1 MKVLAFRHV
10 PFEGLGHI
18 GPALEAHGIGCDY
31 DDLYRDGVRDP
42 DISAYAG
49 LIFLGG
55 PMSEGR
61 MGEGDEVVMV
71 VVADL
76 NEAKA
81 QAKAKWNGKG
91 RGHVDALQQID
102 VVDGFELRLEPVGEG
117 DRTELDSFN

>member
-1 MKVLAFRHV
+1 MH
-10 PFEGLGHI
+10 
-18 GPALEAHGIGCDY
+18 
-31 DDLYRDGVRDP
+31 LY
-42 DISAYAG
+42 AA
-49 LIFLGG
+49 FLGG

-61 MGEGDEVVMV
+61 MGEGDEVVMGV
-71 VVADL
+71 AADL